1 MAGKKQKVNRYE
13 DQMRECGKIF
23 KKYNIKNVKD
33 LRKFI
38 IKKHPDKV
46 ENFDQLPKKEQ
57 NEIKTI
63 LGCFGDKDAVFDRFM
78 DVSSL
83 RSSSPSSASSAR
95 SRSSPGPV
103 DESSVFYEDEG
114 TTGIPHGEQYGEIH
128 PEKIN
133 YPDVKRAG
141 VYNEKRYDCVRQRT
155 NFSHINPR
163 SMKFDHRKYLSPQE
177 LQEQLA
183 PVMNVA
189 LELGASP
196 KINALFNKIDE
207 LDRQDMEKHGKK
219 FKHFIFSDVKKMGY
233 GAKIIAAAMIARGYS
248 LAIGYRRGK
257 VDVLDNRDHPRDMK
271 DKVFGL
277 LSSTAM
283 YNRPTTQKLRNKI
296 LGVFNER
303 PENIHG
309 ENMRFIV
316 LDSGFKEGIDL
327 FDVKYCH
334 LFEMPS
340 NIADMKQSV
349 GRGTRTCGQK
359 GLQFVPGKGIKLNVI
374 TYDLDLSN
382 IHDTHFGKYK
392 NAFELV
398 LAYSNINLDLMKF
411 SQEINTIAINS
422 AIDFEL
428 NYNINTLGKKKT
440 EARGGEPLML
450 QLGGIRK
457 NASVFDCAR
466 SEASCGRRANKKMP
480 FTNSEM
486 EIIYRSLGFKM
497 PKTFQDTKRKFL
509 CQQVLKVPEFCEEL
523 KIYQTTPGIME
534 VYIQRLE
541 KYRLPGKKRGRK
553 PKKKPAADDTGMK
566 YPAEKYQMIVY
577 NQEGTPTKVSGSST
591 SGLKASDFENEEE
604 EQNNILALIDR
615 VRSQAGS
622 RPHASRSTTKT
633 RKSSKTKSGS
643 ASGPGVAL
651 GKARTKFK
659 TMKQARRYIR
669 ENFGEFKWEKPA
681 IEDMCNKKRDDG
693 GSKPKKPY
701 TVLNLHESQNF
712 SRFYF
717 TPSSP
722 YKGLLLWHS
731 VGTGKT
737 CASVATA
744 TTTFEKM
751 GYTILFV
758 TRTTL
763 KADIWKNVFKM
774 VCSDDIKEKI
784 ARGKEPGKNLST
796 NKRRLLSKQW
806 IEPLSYKQFTN
817 ALRGGNKYTREL
829 VKRNGRADP
838 LRKTL
843 VILDE
848 AHKLYGGDLKASEKP
863 DVDAIEKS
871 LNKSYKTSGDN
882 SVKVLLMTATPITND
897 GMELIKLMNLLIE
910 NKKDRFPS
918 EYNDFK
924 RKYLN
929 DDGSFRSQKDKQK
942 VAFKM
947 MPYISYLN
955 RENDPRQFAVPEFT
969 NVVAEVPPD
978 LNIEDYH
985 ELVRRENPDL
995 IKLATQGENVDKYEE
1010 RLEQIGEK
1018 LEEQEQALEGHK
1030 DDISAM
1036 DDRLRSLREEKKES
1050 KGKEYKDHRA
1060 YLADVIRG
1068 IMDEKRDKRSD
1079 MKEIRSRISTL
1090 KRKKRET
1097 ARNIKQIGKQRTK
1110 AAKQITKRIKKMRK
1124 DFMPYSIPQM
1134 LDKKCKVDVIG
1145 ERRNTPLNRRRFPS
1159 PKTRKSGRSSG
1170 SRRTRKSSSRRTSL
1184 DSSF

>member
-1 MAGKKQKVNRYE
+1 MAGKKAKVNRYE
-13 DQMRECGKIF
+13 EQMRECGKVF

-46 ENFDQLPKKEQ
+46 ENFDQLPQKEQ
-57 NEIKTI
+57 NEIKII
-63 LGCFGDKDAVFDRFM
+63 LGCFGDKDAVFERFM

-83 RSSSPSSASSAR
+83 SSAASSGASSPD
-95 SRSSPGPV
+95 PV

-133 YPDVKRAG
+133 YPDIERAG

-177 LQEQLA
+177 LQYQLA

-189 LELGASP
+189 LQLGASP
-196 KINALFNKIDE
+196 KLKALFDKIDE

-248 LAIGYRRGK
+248 LAIGYRKGK
-257 VDVLDNRDHPRDMK
+257 VDVLSNDDHPRDMK

-283 YNRPTTQKLRNKI
+283 YKRPTTQKLRNKI

-303 PENIHG
+303 PENVHG

-382 IHDTHFGKYK
+382 FSNTHHGKYK

-398 LAYSNINLDLMKF
+398 LAYSNIKLDLMKF
-411 SQEINTIAINS
+411 SQEINTVAINS

-440 EARGGEPLML
+440 EARGGEALML

-457 NASVFDCAR
+457 NASVFDCAKA
-466 SEASCGRRANKKMP
+466 EVSCGKRANKKMP

-509 CQQVLKVPEFCEEL
+509 CQQVLKVTEFCEAL
-523 KIYQTTPGIME
+523 KIYQSTPGIME
-534 VYIQRLE
+534 VYIERLMAQKRQR
-541 KYRLPGKKRGRK
+541 RKKRGD
-553 PKKKPAADDTGMK
+553 AGMK

-577 NQEGTPTKVSGSST
+577 NQQGTPTSVSGSSM

-604 EQNNILALIDR
+604 ERDSILALIDR

-622 RPHASRSTTKT
+622 RPHASRSRT
-633 RKSSKTKSGS
+633 RKSGS
-643 ASGPGVAL
+643 AAGAGGVL
-651 GKARTKFK
+651 GRGRTKFK
-659 TMKQARRYIR
+659 TMKQARKYIR
-669 ENFGEFKWEKPA
+669 EAFGEFKWEKPA
-681 IEDMCNKKRDDG
+681 IEDMCNKKRDDDA
-693 GSKPKKPY
+693 GSKPKRKKPY

-712 SRFYF
+712 ARFYF
-717 TPSSP
+717 TPASP

-784 ARGKEPGKNLST
+784 ARGKEPGKNLSL
-796 NKRRLLSKQW
+796 NKRRLLSKHW

-817 ALRGGNKYTREL
+817 ALNRKNKYYQEL
-829 VKRNGRADP
+829 VSRNGSADP
-838 LRKTL
+838 LHKTL

-863 DVDAIEKS
+863 DVKSIEKS
-871 LNKSYKTSGDN
+871 LNKSYKTSGVN
-882 SVKVLLMTATPITND
+882 SAKVLLMTATPITND
-897 GMELIKLMNLLIE
+897 GMEIIKLMNLLIE

-918 EYNDFK
+918 EYDDFK

-929 DDGSFRSQKDKQK
+929 DDGSFRTLKDKQK

-969 NVVAEVPPD
+969 NVVAEVPSE
-978 LNIEDYH
+978 LTTEDYH
-985 ELVRRENPDL
+985 ELIRRENPQL
-995 IKLATQGENVDKYEE
+995 VKLATQGGDKVDKYEE

-1050 KGKEYKDHRA
+1050 KGKENKDRRV

-1068 IMDEKRDKRSD
+1068 IMDEKRDKRGD
-1079 MKEIRSRISTL
+1079 MRDIRGRISTL
-1090 KRKKRET
+1090 KRKRRET
-1097 ARNIKQIGKQRTK
+1097 TRNIKQIGKQRTK
-1110 AAKQITKRIKKMRK
+1110 AAKQITKRVKKMRK
-1124 DFMPYSIPQM
+1124 EFMAYSIPQM
-1134 LDKKCKVDVIG
+1134 LDKKCNVSLSG
-1145 ERRNTPLNRRRFPS
+1145 ERRDVPLNRRRFPS
-1159 PKTRKSGRSSG
+1159 PKTRKSGRSSRSRG
-1170 SRRTRKSSSRRTSL
+1170 SGSTRRSRSSRSSMSSL
-1184 DSSF
+1184 DLSF